1 MTFQD
6 IGLEVLGMTD
16 EQIDRIVN
24 YYFTGQYVP
33 IYHLSQKCLNLSLIT
48 QINVLKKADVCIH
61 FRCSDMKSFFVQET
75 WERIII
81 SILLYRKS
89 E

>member
-1 MTFQD
+1 MAFQD

-33 IYHLSQKCLNLSLIT
+33 IYLLS
-48 QINVLKKADVCIH
+48 H
-61 FRCSDMKSFFVQET
+61 
-75 WERIII
+75 
-81 SILLYRKS
+81 
-89 E
+89 